1 MNFNYKGRC
10 VYGGIRCKE
19 KSRCKISCKKIAD
32 GTNKRIGATI
42 KTEDYNMIDQYSA
55 ATGIS
60 KAQLIVKAI
69 RYCVEHDIQLD

>member
-1 MNFNYKGRC
+1 MAVSDAKKKADAKYHA
-10 VYGGIRCKE
+10 
-19 KSRCKISCKKIAD
+19 KKIAD

-69 RYCVEHDIQLD
+69 RYCIEHDIDLK